1 MVLVG
6 LVSLEASLLG
16 FQMAIPGPYPV
27 SYPVVFAK
35 CKHVPGVFFSSS
47 YKESSQIEL
56 RSALI
61 ASFLTCMRV
70 C

>member
-6 LVSLEASLLG
+6 LVSIEASLLG

-35 CKHVPGVFFSSS
+35 CKHVPGVFFSH
-47 YKESSQIEL
+47 
-56 RSALI
+56 LI
-61 ASFLTCMRV
+61 KKAVKLN
-70 C
+70 